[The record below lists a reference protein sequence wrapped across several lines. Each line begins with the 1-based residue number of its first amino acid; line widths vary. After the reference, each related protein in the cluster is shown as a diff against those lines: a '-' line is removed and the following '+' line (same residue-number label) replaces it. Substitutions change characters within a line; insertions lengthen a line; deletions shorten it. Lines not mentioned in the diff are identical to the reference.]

1 LRERQTTLIKDRN
14 LHIIFAITLIAIMG
28 VSSITPAFPK
38 IQKFFDISPQ
48 KVGWL
53 ITAFTLPGVILTPV
67 LGILADR
74 FGRKKILVPSL
85 FLFAIAGAAC
95 FFTES
100 YINLVIFRLLQG
112 IGGASIGA
120 LNLTLIGDIFSG
132 NNRTTAMGYNA
143 SVLSVGTGSY
153 PIIGGA
159 LATLGWNIPFL
170 LPLLALPVGLAVIF
184 SLKNP
189 EPEQYQKLKDY
200 LKSTWDNVKNVQI
213 LGLFIISIIT
223 FIILYGS
230 YLTYFPF
237 LIDNRFHGDSF
248 IIGMIMSAMSFTTAI
263 TSSQLGRL
271 TKYSSQKKLIILA
284 FVLYTISLTLIPF
297 VKNIFIL
304 LIPTI
309 IFGIAQGINI
319 PNIQSLL
326 ASLAPMKQRAAI
338 MSINGMLLRLGQTLG
353 PIIIGSIYAAFGL
366 NGAFWA
372 GTLFSLV
379 MVVIII
385 FMIKEN

>member
-1 LRERQTTLIKDRN
+1 
-14 LHIIFAITLIAIMG
+14 MG
-28 VSSITPAFPK
+28 VSSITPAFPQIVK
-38 IQKFFDISPQ
+38 HFNITTQ

-85 FLFAIAGAAC
+85 FLFAIAGSAC
-95 FFTES
+95 FFAENFTV
-100 YINLVIFRLLQG
+100 LVVFRLAQG

-143 SVLSVGTGSY
+143 SVLSVGTASY

-159 LATLGWNIPFL
+159 LATIAWFVPFL
-170 LPLLALPVGLAVIF
+170 LSVLALPVGFIVIYF
-184 SLKNP
+184 LRNP
-189 EPEQYQKLKDY
+189 EPEQHQKLGAY
-200 LKSTWDNVKNVQI
+200 LKGAWENIKNVQI
-213 LGLFIISIIT
+213 VGLFILSIIT

-237 LIDNRFHGDSF
+237 LINDRFQGDSF
-248 IIGMIMSAMSFTTAI
+248 VIGIIMSTMSFTTAL

-271 TKYSSQKKLIILA
+271 TKRWSPKRLIIAA
-284 FVLYTISLTLIPF
+284 FVLYSIALIIIPF
-297 VKNIFIL
+297 VKSIYLL

-309 IFGIAQGINI
+309 IFGMAQGANI

-326 ASLAPMKQRAAI
+326 GGLAPMKQRGAI
-338 MSINGMLLRLGQTLG
+338 MSVNGMLLRLGQTLG
-353 PIIIGSIYAAFGL
+353 PVVIGAIYGVFGL

-372 GTLFSLV
+372 GTLFSIV
-379 MVVIII
+379 MVFIVIL
-385 FMIKEN
+385 MIKDK